1 MKKYI
6 DSNGQPWNGSFIVA
20 DGKTI
25 LNPTEELLLASGY
38 TEVTEPE
45 KTAEE
50 LLAEA
55 KAARLAEAETYNDS
69 PEVNVF
75 YLYGQPMWLYFEERS
90 RILASISAYRRL
102 GRTDMTK
109 VYGGME
115 FTFPLDTW
123 ETLLSA
129 VEVYASEC
137 LNVTERHK
145 RDIMAAATM
154 EEVSVI
160 DVTADYP
167 EKLEFTPTVEE
178 GAEDAPDVEKD
189 PNVET
194 PASEESSENVITEE

>member
-6 DSNGQPWNGSFIVA
+6 DRNGQPWNGSYIVA

-25 LNPTEELLLASGY
+25 VNPTEEILFANGY

-55 KAARLAEAETYNDS
+55 KAARIAEVEAYDAS
-69 PEVNVF
+69 VAVNVF
-75 YLYGQPMWLYFEERS
+75 YLYGQPMWLDFDERS
-90 RILASISAYRRL
+90 RILASISAYRKL

-109 VYGGME
+109 VYGGVE

-123 ETLLSA
+123 ESLLAA

-145 RDIMAAATM
+145 RDIMEAATM
-154 EEVSVI
+154 EDVSII
-160 DVTADYP
+160 DITAGYP
-167 EKLEFTPTVEE
+167 EKLTFTPTEE
-178 GAEDAPDVEKD
+178 EAEEA
-189 PNVET
+189 
-194 PASEESSENVITEE
+194 ASEEAPAGENTEEPQVTEEE